1 MKIKRYGSEIEVLRT
16 EYVLLDKALDSDGE
30 LCDDV
35 LERAL
40 FMGGG
45 AIRLLEQSEEEEA
58 LALVREAQDILE
70 QAARLT
76 RPFTAEIKKGM
87 IRVAIDNIVAALD
100 LLEGIDDTQ
109 EAAEATGATEDATYD
124 TEDATYDTEE
134 VNPYKELCE
143 NLMDAAE
150 LLRASGALLPEF
162 VAMKEAG
169 LQKARLMVAIAL
181 AELCE

>member
-1 MKIKRYGSEIEVLRT
+1 MENKTHDVEIELLRVEYELLDMSLNAVGELL
-16 EYVLLDKALDSDGE
+16 EYVIE
-30 LCDDV
+30 RDV
-35 LERAL
+35 IGRARL
-40 FMGGG
+40 MG
-45 AIRLLEQSEEEEA
+45 AAAVRLLEQSNAEDV

-70 QAARLT
+70 QADRLT
-76 RPFTAEIKKGM
+76 RPFTAEIKNGM
-87 IRVAIDNIVAALD
+87 IRVAIDGIVAALD
-100 LLEGIDDTQ
+100 LLEDIDDAQ
-109 EAAEATGATEDATYD
+109 EATGATEDATD
-124 TEDATYDTEE
+124 EAEE